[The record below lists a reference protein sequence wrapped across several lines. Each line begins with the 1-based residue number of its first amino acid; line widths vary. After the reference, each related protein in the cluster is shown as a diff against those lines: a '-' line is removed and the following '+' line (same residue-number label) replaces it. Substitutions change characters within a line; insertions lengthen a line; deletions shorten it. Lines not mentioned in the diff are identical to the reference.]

1 MDNFMEVIPPTRPTG
16 VLTVINVPPKS
27 RRGAGGTLM
36 VTDLRTYIRADHKK
50 FLFEVSC
57 QNLGLYPACMSC
69 TGRGQPSRKQRR
81 VGLHRTKFRSIV
93 M

>member
-1 MDNFMEVIPPTRPTG
+1 MEVIPPTRPTG
-16 VLTVINVPPKS
+16 VLTVINIPPKS
-27 RRGAGGTLM
+27 RSEAGGTLM
-36 VTDLRTYIRADHKK
+36 VTDLRTYMYIRADHKK

-69 TGRGQPSRKQRR
+69 GGRGQPSRKQRR
-81 VGLHRTKFRSIV
+81 VGLHRTKFHSIV